1 MKKDTSTEKPNSS
14 NRKNTLSSEQSGPFQ
29 WKSRRKLL
37 RLSPKRGSWLPASL
51 TRTRTTQ
58 PGKPANKFL
67 ASLKPDY
74 ALLDIAILILDT
86 TTWQLM
92 LLPPPGTASCWR
104 FNLDWQE
111 DGASV
116 WETSVQ
122 LSSMV
127 FLHLGNSTSGR
138 REEGSLLCTPRNWS
152 RWSRECLVWAPAQS
166 YGGWSYPD
174 TFWSWGSMET
184 RRTMLWSTQS
194 WSRQWRKRSEWQ
206 SNSFEYVGCSYVCSK
221 EEVLVTQTNYVE
233 GRVDKITAKSNEN
246 GEISRKQIEENRA
259 SIGSLSWL
267 AKQTGLDLQFSVSQV
282 QEKQANPSAEDL
294 KKTNK
299 LVDQAAAFRLN
310 GVKIKKIPE
319 EEIFFVAFH
328 DAAWG
333 NVDREDPDIGS
344 PEWTG
349 EHPVSS
355 QLAHV
360 ILICGAKLLDGEES
374 DFSLIDWRSKCSQ
387 RVCRST
393 FAGETMACCKALEHS
408 IYLRSLFISFADGRL
423 VQEKDC
429 GAYVPIHCITDCKDL
444 YDRLMREG
452 TPKAPTEKRLAID
465 LAGPRQIL
473 MKEARHQFVKK
484 HGDNQEPTPSMPCRP
499 PIHWVPTELQ
509 LADILTKELKSAE

>member
-1 MKKDTSTEKPNSS
+1 M
-14 NRKNTLSSEQSGPFQ
+14 
-29 WKSRRKLL
+29 
-37 RLSPKRGSWLPASL
+37 
-51 TRTRTTQ
+51 
-58 PGKPANKFL
+58 
-67 ASLKPDY
+67 
-74 ALLDIAILILDT
+74 
-86 TTWQLM
+86 
-92 LLPPPGTASCWR
+92 
-104 FNLDWQE
+104 
-111 DGASV
+111 
-116 WETSVQ
+116 
-122 LSSMV
+122 
-127 FLHLGNSTSGR
+127 
-138 REEGSLLCTPRNWS
+138 
-152 RWSRECLVWAPAQS
+152 
-166 YGGWSYPD
+166 
-174 TFWSWGSMET
+174 
-184 RRTMLWSTQS
+184 
-194 WSRQWRKRSEWQ
+194 
-206 SNSFEYVGCSYVCSK
+206 CSK

-267 AKQTGLDLQFSVSQV
+267 AKQTRPDLQFSLSQA
-282 QEKQANPSAEDL
+282 QKKQANPSAEDL

-299 LVDQAAAFRLN
+299 LMDQAAFRLN

-319 EEIFFVAFH
+319 QEISFVAFH

-374 DFSLIDWRSKCSQ
+374 
-387 RVCRST
+387 
-393 FAGETMACCKALEHS
+393 EALEHS
-408 IYLRSLFISFADGRL
+408 IYLRSLFISFAEGRL

-473 MKEARHQFVKK
+473 MKEARHQFAKK
-484 HGDNQEPTPSMPCRP
+484 HGDNQEPAPSMPCRP
-499 PIHWVPTELQ
+499 PIHWVPTER
-509 LADILTKELKSAE
+509 SAGRHSHQGIEVGRMVGNNGEGLSFSPFQEAARSVQIFRF